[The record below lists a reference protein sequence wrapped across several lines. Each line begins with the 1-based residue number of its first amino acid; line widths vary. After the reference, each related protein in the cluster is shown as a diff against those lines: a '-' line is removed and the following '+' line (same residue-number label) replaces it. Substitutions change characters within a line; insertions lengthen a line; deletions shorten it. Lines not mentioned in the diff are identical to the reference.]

1 MRKGKRWFFHWTFL
15 LVIIPEMISCQKQ
28 KRQIFREQVLPA
40 LGGKIPEEAF
50 RTDRLALNRLN
61 KEGITVVDGVI
72 LEARHADKHPTHDR
86 VQAEVIKVY
95 ATIDNRYVP
104 PEGRYHYDHP
114 RTVDTTYIIRKP
126 IGDSTLTLNPP
137 NHHHEPTYHSPA
149 QAHGYVNFQPQIPLP
164 IPLSTPT
171 HPKIY
176 KPIIK
181 PLIIPAN
188 HILFSGFYHPSW
200 DHPHALEW
208 SGSGFRD
215 QLRDEHSPVFN
226 TYQFVENYEGLVDNF
241 HDRRLRHTENPAP
254 GNVVKVTVKDFQ
266 SSAKSSP
273 AFPSPQILKKQEWHS
288 HNYSEEKPIKISL
301 PSHRKFLVEC
311 LRFPRKVFSFIFLTH
326 NLRSCFPPQEN
337 YTSTTESR
345 VHYFPFVR
353 QGWGLPM
360 RYSVTG
366 DFLCDIIYLMPG
378 KRGSNTTEA
387 GAVYL
392 NVKLSA
398 VMARSCPVTLQILI
412 IIGGFTFTLSQDQ
425 RFRIK
430 VYDDYPEYQ
439 EYQEFHDYQA
449 EEEPPQPPREVKQE
463 QFHGPIQLQFKKVE
477 KKKEQ
482 DFSKIPGAPGVD
494 YPIYHQV
501 PETAFSCSRVPYVPG
516 MYANPETGC
525 QAYHVCHD
533 GREGHQG
540 ASFLC
545 SNGTLF
551 NQKEFACDWWY
562 NVDCQEATKLYR
574 LNGNL
579 ETNPFVPKDRQEAIA
594 REKLRIAVF

>member
-1 MRKGKRWFFHWTFL
+1 MRKGKRWFCQWTFL
-15 LVIIPEMISCQKQ
+15 ALILPEMINCQKQ

-86 VQAEVIKVY
+86 IQPEVIKVY
-95 ATIDNRYVP
+95 ATVDNRYVP
-104 PEGRYHYDHP
+104 PEGRYHYDQP
-114 RTVDTTYIIRKP
+114 RTVDTTYVIRKP
-126 IGDSTLTLNPP
+126 IGDSGLTLNPP
-137 NHHHEPTYHSPA
+137 DHRHESTYPPA
-149 QAHGYVNFQPQIPLP
+149 EAHGYVNFHRQTPVPVP
-164 IPLSTPT
+164 ISPPTP
-171 HPKIY
+171 PKIY

-181 PLIIPAN
+181 PLIIPAD

-200 DHPHALEW
+200 DHPHAFDW
-208 SGSGFRD
+208 SGSRFRD
-215 QLRDEHSPVFN
+215 QLRDEHPPVFD
-226 TYQFVENYEGLVDNF
+226 TYQIIENYQGFLDDF
-241 HDRRLRHTENPAP
+241 HNRRLRHTENPTLANALTAA
-254 GNVVKVTVKDFQ
+254 GKAIKT
-266 SSAKSSP
+266 SAKS
-273 AFPSPQILKKQEWHS
+273 AFEFTSPQLEDTKRETSIPETGFSCEGRIGTFADIKANCQVFHECSGWRKTS
-288 HNYSEEKPIKISL
+288 STCPFGTAYSEELK
-301 PSHRKFLVEC
+301 RCEW
-311 LRFPRKVFSFIFLTH
+311 TH
-326 NLRSCFPPQEN
+326 QVKCS
-337 YTSTTESR
+337 
-345 VHYFPFVR
+345 
-353 QGWGLPM
+353 
-360 RYSVTG
+360 
-366 DFLCDIIYLMPG
+366 
-378 KRGSNTTEA
+378 KRASNTTEA

-398 VMARSCPVTLQILI
+398 VMARSYPVTLRILI

-425 RFRIK
+425 RFRIR

-439 EYQEFHDYQA
+439 EYQEFQDYQA
-449 EEEPPQPPREVKQE
+449 EEPPQEVRHE
-463 QFHGPIQLQFKKVE
+463 QVRAPVQLQLKNEERKKD
-477 KKKEQ
+477 Q

-501 PETAFSCSRVPYVPG
+501 PQTEFSCARVPFVPG

-562 NVDCQEATKLYR
+562 NVDCYEATKHYR
-574 LNGNL
+574 LNGDL
-579 ETNPFVPKDRQEAIA
+579 QTNPFVPKERKDAIA